1 MTKMPAIGS
10 LALFLCA
17 CASGP
22 DGAEFFGATSSAEL
36 LTEREWVVEDL
47 AGGGIID
54 RSRVT
59 LNFDGEGQVS
69 GRASCNRYTAGYQAR
84 GDRLGFTPAAA
95 TKMACAEG
103 LMNQEQNFF
112 RILGAVDRFRI
123 DETGALI
130 LEGAEGT
137 MKAYPDSP

>member
-1 MTKMPAIGS
+1 MTAKLAVGS

-17 CASGP
+17 CVSGP
-22 DGAEFFGATSSAEL
+22 EAPDLAGAMSSAEL
-36 LTEREWVVEDL
+36 LTDREWVVEDL

-59 LNFDGEGQVS
+59 LNFDPEGRVS
-69 GRASCNRYTAGYQAR
+69 GRASCNRYTAGYEVR
-84 GDRLGFTPAAA
+84 GERLGFTPAAA
-95 TKMACAEG
+95 TKMACAEA
-103 LMNQEQNFF
+103 LMNQERDFF

>member
-1 MTKMPAIGS
+1 MTKMLAVGC

-17 CASGP
+17 CASGSDAADVAGP
-22 DGAEFFGATSSAEL
+22 GFSAEL
-36 LTEREWVVEDL
+36 LTDREWVVEDL

-59 LNFDGEGQVS
+59 LNFDAEGQVS

-95 TKMACAEG
+95 TKMACAEA

-130 LEGAEGT
+130 LEGAAGT